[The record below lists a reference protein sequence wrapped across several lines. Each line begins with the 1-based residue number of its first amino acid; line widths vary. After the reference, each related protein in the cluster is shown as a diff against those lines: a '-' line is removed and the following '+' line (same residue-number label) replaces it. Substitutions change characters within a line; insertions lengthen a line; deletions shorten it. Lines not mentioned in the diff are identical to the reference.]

1 MESRTSAKSG
11 QDCIM
16 TAGKAMGQD
25 EQIKRNLACMIND
38 PRVFA
43 PDPVPVT
50 GTIRSV
56 SFTSCSFMT
65 GLEIETMYQT
75 A

>member
-1 MESRTSAKSG
+1 
-11 QDCIM
+11 
-16 TAGKAMGQD
+16 MGQD

-50 GTIRSV
+50 GTIR
-56 SFTSCSFMT
+56 
-65 GLEIETMYQT
+65 
-75 A
+75 